1 MESELIIKV
10 PEVPLNHCDGSTS
23 PTSFSETDVELQHKC
38 KNASSLTISTGS
50 TMNHCGKRAHNFK
63 ALRLAHLEGPTCVSV
78 RSSSSKL
85 ELIEFKESNMPS
97 THRSCKRPRIISLE
111 AEGVSV
117 RSESSVPE
125 LVNCTTTKDLSTYP
139 ENHYVG
145 SISPTSIWDMEV
157 ELQHVHKC
165 RLKEKFQCIYNDVSG
180 QGHRKMLNDIYTELY
195 ITESDNGNVNKE
207 HEVRQI
213 EIISRTQTTVEK
225 PIKCNEIFNSF
236 HGHSTH
242 IRSVLTKGVAGIG
255 KTVSVQKFVLD
266 WAEGRS
272 NHDIEFVYPLAFREL
287 NLMKGKPFSLVEL
300 LHHFKMK
307 TPQARTLQN
316 CKVLFIFDG
325 LDECRFPLNF
335 QNNGKMFDPTEQVS
349 LDVLLTNLISG
360 NLLPAALL
368 WITSR
373 PAAANQIPP
382 QLVDLVTEVRGFN
395 DPQKIEYLKKRISD
409 QSLANRIITHIKSS
423 RSLFIMCHIPVFCWL
438 SATVLE
444 RMFGDSDG
452 EEIPRTLTQMYTHF
466 LLIQTK
472 AKNVRYSERNKAGDE
487 DMILKLGKLAFQ
499 QLEQGNLIFYE
510 EDLRSCDINVKEA
523 VVYSGVC
530 SQIFREECA
539 LTQSKVYCFVHLSI
553 QEFLAAVYV
562 FVMCKSHNWNA
573 LDQKS
578 FSTSDSTQD
587 ALHDL
592 HKTTVDRALQSGN
605 GHLDLFLRFLLGLSL
620 ESNQTLLQRLLRQAG
635 SSFQCTEATVEYIKK
650 KIEENSST
658 EKSINLFHCL
668 NELNEL
674 SLVRDIQHYLSSE
687 GFSKLSLAQ
696 WSALVFM
703 LLTSE
708 EKLDVFDLKKYGKS
722 DEGLR
727 RLMLVVKASE
737 ISLLDNCGLTERS
750 CKALGSTVSSA
761 SSSLRELDLSS
772 NSIGDTGLRLFTEG
786 LENSESK
793 LEKLRLSYCRITTQG
808 CSVLATHLIP
818 KLPHLKELDLS
829 ENSLRQTGIQILAT
843 QLRNTQCKLEIL
855 RLKDCRVTPNG
866 VFALASAL
874 RSNPS
879 HLRELDLHWN
889 NPGDEGVEQLVAV
902 MEDPVCK
909 LEVLWLT
916 YGLLTE
922 KCCESLASAFR
933 RSSCGLKAVDLSGNS
948 ILDTG
953 VELLSG
959 GLESPH
965 CKLEILRL
973 AFCGITGKGAAALAS
988 ALSAHPTSLRELDLS
1003 QNQIGDSGL
1012 KALSRVVENLN
1023 CRLQTLRLTDSGLT
1037 QEGCAALATVLISNP
1052 THLRELNLGNNDLTD
1067 AGIKSLSVVLKD
1079 SQSRIVKLELNQC
1092 ALTKGCCG
1100 ALSSVLCKKASCLK
1114 ELNLGGNNLQDAG
1127 VKALCAGLENPHCKL
1142 EILRLFNCGVTA
1154 EGCTMLASALSGKH
1168 TVLRELDLRENNL
1181 KDTDI
1186 RQLSASLDNPD
1197 SNIEKI
1203 SLY

>member
-1 MESELIIKV
+1 MDSSELIKNIV
-10 PEVPLNHCDGSTS
+10 PELPS
-23 PTSFSETDVELQHKC
+23 C
-38 KNASSLTISTGS
+38 KNARSLTVSTTS
-50 TMNHCGKRAHNFK
+50 TMNHCGKRAHNFET
-63 ALRLAHLEGPTCVSV
+63 LRLDRPTCLSV
-78 RSSSSKL
+78 KSSNSIL
-85 ELIEFKESNMPS
+85 EPIAFKKTNISP
-97 THRSCKRPRIISLE
+97 THRSPKRPRIISLE
-111 AEGVSV
+111 AECDSV
-117 RSESSVPE
+117 RSESSLFE
-125 LVNCTTTKDLSTYP
+125 LVTCTTTTDLSIYSG
-139 ENHYVG
+139 NH
-145 SISPTSIWDMEV
+145 SIGFNSPSLLWDTEI
-157 ELQHVHKC
+157 ELQHVHKR

-180 QGHRKMLNDIYTELY
+180 QAQPKMLNDIYTELY

-213 EIISRTQTTVEK
+213 EIISRTQTAIET
-225 PIKCNEIFNSF
+225 PIKCNDIFNSF
-236 HGHSTH
+236 HTHSRSV
-242 IRSVLTKGVAGIG
+242 RSVLTKGVAGIG

-266 WAEGRS
+266 WAEGRA
-272 NHDIEFVYPLAFREL
+272 NQDIEFVYPLAFREL

-307 TPQARTLQN
+307 TPQERTFKN
-316 CKVLFIFDG
+316 CKVLFVFDG
-325 LDECRFPLNF
+325 LDECRFPLDF
-335 QNNGKMFDPTEQVS
+335 QNNRKVFDPTEEVS

-360 NLLPAALL
+360 ILLPAAFI

-373 PAAANQIPP
+373 PAAANLIPS
-382 QLVDLVTEVRGFN
+382 QLIDLVTEVRGFN
-395 DPQKIEYLKKRISD
+395 DLQKIEYLEKRISD
-409 QSLANRIITHIKSS
+409 QSLACKIITHIKSS

-452 EEIPRTLTQMYTHF
+452 GEIPRTLTQMYTHF

-472 AKNVRYSERNKAGDE
+472 AKNVRYSERNEAKDE

-499 QLEQGNLIFYE
+499 QLEKGNLIFYE
-510 EDLRSCDINVKEA
+510 DDLRACGIDVKEA

-530 SQIFREECA
+530 SQIFREDCA

-553 QEFLAAVYV
+553 QEFLAAIYM
-562 FVMCKSHNWNA
+562 FAMCKIHNWSA

-587 ALHDL
+587 ALHEL
-592 HKTTVDRALQSGN
+592 HKSTIDRALQSEN

-620 ESNQTLLQRLLRQAG
+620 ESNQTLLQSLLKDKEHSVQ
-635 SSFQCTEATVEYIKK
+635 SFQSTEATVDYIKK

-658 EKSINLFHCL
+658 EKSINLFYCL

-703 LLTSE
+703 LMTSE
-708 EKLDVFDLKKYGKS
+708 EKLDVFDLKKYAKS
-722 DEGLR
+722 DEGLL

-737 ISLLDNCGLTERS
+737 IALLENCGLTERC
-750 CKALGSTVSSA
+750 CKALGSAVSSA

-786 LENSESK
+786 LGESECK
-793 LEKLRLSYCRITTQG
+793 LEKLRFSYCRITMQG
-808 CSVLATHLIP
+808 CSILASRLIP

-829 ENSLRQTGIQILAT
+829 ENSLRQAGIQILAT
-843 QLRNTQCKLEIL
+843 LLGNPECKLEIL
-855 RLKDCRVTPNG
+855 KLKDCRVTPNG

-916 YGLLTE
+916 YGLLTK
-922 KCCESLASAFR
+922 KCCESLALAFR
-933 RSSCGLKAVDLSGNS
+933 RCSSSLKAVDLSGNS
-948 ILDTG
+948 ILDEG
-953 VELLSG
+953 VELLSD
-959 GLESPH
+959 GLESPN

-973 AFCGITGKGAAALAS
+973 AFCGITEKGVSVLAS
-988 ALSAHPTSLRELDLS
+988 ALFAHPTTLRELDLS
-1003 QNQIGDSGL
+1003 QNPIGDSGL
-1012 KALSRVVENLN
+1012 KAVSQVVENVK
-1023 CRLQTLRLTDSGLT
+1023 CRIQTLRLTESGIT
-1037 QEGCAALATVLISNP
+1037 EEGCAALASALTLNP
-1052 THLRELNLGNNDLTD
+1052 IHLRELNLGNNNLTD
-1067 AGIKSLSVVLKD
+1067 AGIKTLSAVLKD
-1079 SQSRIVKLELNQC
+1079 RKSGILKLELDQC
-1092 ALTKGCCG
+1092 DLTKDCCDV
-1100 ALSSVLCKKASCLK
+1100 LSSALCRKASGLK

-1127 VKALCAGLENPHCKL
+1127 VKALCVGLENQHCKL
-1142 EILRLFNCGVTA
+1142 EILRLFNCGVTV
-1154 EGCTMLASALSGKH
+1154 EGCTMLASALRSKH
-1168 TVLRELDLRENNL
+1168 TVLRELDLRDNNL

-1186 RQLSASLDNPD
+1186 RQLSAILENPD
-1197 SNIEKI
+1197 SKLEKI
-1203 SLY
+1203 NLY